1 MKINIS
7 ILALMLTCGSFHPA
21 QSCTCGHV
29 GIEKDVGRAFDIV
42 VGKIVSERANADEIV
57 CEYSSN
63 NKTYESFTSFS
74 YSFETEFSYKGKL
87 KGTTTILGGKG
98 GGDCGG
104 IFEIGKEYL
113 IVVFKCDKGYYTS
126 LCSDNELKSK
136 ASKQITFLNEH
147 FKKDYDINGS
157 NISIPAILF
166 ASILISVSVLLALNF
181 RKRRFGKNAG
191 SDLG

>member
-1 MKINIS
+1 
-7 ILALMLTCGSFHPA
+7 MLTCGSFHPA
-21 QSCTCGHV
+21 HSCTCGQV

-42 VGKIVSERANADEIV
+42 VGKIVSERADADEVV

-63 NKTYESFTSFS
+63 NKTYESFTSFA

-126 LCSDNELKSK
+126 LCSDNDLKSN
-136 ASKQITFLNEH
+136 ASTQITFLNEH
-147 FKKDYDINGS
+147 FKEDYEINES
-157 NISIPAILF
+157 NVSIPAILLV
-166 ASILISVSVLLALNF
+166 SILISVSVWLALNF
-181 RKRRFGKNAG
+181 RKWGFGKSTDSG
-191 SDLG
+191 LG